1 MTRRPGAA
9 AAPARAAAPVRA
21 AAPARAAA
29 PVRAATPARAA
40 APVRAAALAPARAAA
55 PAPARAASLVPA
67 RAASL
72 APALAASL
80 ALTACGASD
89 PAAGP
94 LDGPAAAPLDRPTTR
109 GTQLQFRFDPDDV
122 VETFASASGSFLI
135 HFAREGRNAVPDA
148 DVDAT
153 GIPDFVEEV
162 AAVYDEV
169 LVHYRDVLGF
179 RPPASDE
186 HLPDN
191 GGDGRFDVYLV
202 DFAGIGDGVFSA
214 DACGVDGG
222 EDRCVGFMTQEND
235 YAGYGYPSTRTANRI
250 LGSHELFHAVQAA
263 YDNDQDTVL
272 KEGTAVWATESFDRS
287 LRDFEGFVDG
297 YLANTDRSLDVP
309 LGGPVDPFSYGGALF
324 FQFLEERYGEGT
336 VRSLWERVEDGAFGE
351 ADPVWFE
358 QLEPLLSSRAQ
369 ATFAEAFVEFATWN
383 LLTGAAAD
391 PARSYADG
399 AGYRGL
405 VPRRVSAPY
414 SDRLRVFH
422 ASAQYF
428 SVPPGGRARM
438 TAALAAPAGD
448 PSSRDGLALLLA
460 ARRGGAY
467 GDVVRAADP
476 AAGAEPIDTE
486 GADGLAVIVVNTL
499 QDGASR
505 KPTLCIGTADEVAA
519 CRAAAEGEAGGDGGG
534 GGGEG
539 GDGGE
544 GGGKALPGGDE
555 GGADGGCGCR
565 IGSPVAAAGGSA
577 APGGLALGASLLALA
592 ARRRGER
599 ARSAVSSRRGR
610 GAPR

>member
-1 MTRRPGAA
+1 MGVPPVIRRPGAA
-9 AAPARAAAPVRA
+9 AA
-21 AAPARAAA
+21 
-29 PVRAATPARAA
+29 
-40 APVRAAALAPARAAA
+40 LA
-55 PAPARAASLVPA
+55 V
-67 RAASL
+67 SL
-72 APALAASL
+72 A
-80 ALTACGASD
+80 ACGAGD

-94 LDGPAAAPLDRPTTR
+94 LDGPAATPLDRPTTR

-135 HFAREGRNAVPDA
+135 HFAREGRNAVPGADA
-148 DVDAT
+148 DAT
-153 GIPDFVEEV
+153 GTPDFVEEV

-169 LVHYRDVLGF
+169 ILHYRDVLGF

-186 HLPDN
+186 QLPDN

-202 DFAGIGDGVFSA
+202 DFAGVGDGVFSA

-235 YAGYGYPSTRTANRI
+235 YAGYDYPSTRTANRI

-272 KEGTAVWATESFDRS
+272 REGTAVWATESFDRS

-324 FQFLEERYGEGT
+324 FQFLEERHGEGT

-358 QLEPLLSSRAQ
+358 QLDPLLSSRAQ

-405 VPRRVSAPY
+405 VPQRVSAPY

-448 PSSRDGLALLLA
+448 PAPRDGLALLLA

-467 GDVVRAADP
+467 GDVVRAGDP
-476 AAGAEPIDTE
+476 AAGAAPIDTE

-499 QDGASR
+499 QGGASR

-519 CRAAAEGEAGGDGGG
+519 CRAAAEGGAGGDGGG
-534 GGGEG
+534 GGGVGGEG
-539 GDGGE
+539 GDGGGEAPPGGAE
-544 GGGKALPGGDE
+544 GGVGD
-555 GGADGGCGCR
+555 GCGCR
-565 IGSPVAAAGGSA
+565 IGSPVDAAGGSA
-577 APGGLALGASLLALA
+577 APGGFALFASLLALA
-592 ARRRGER
+592 VRRRGER
-599 ARSAVSSRRGR
+599 ARSAAPSRRRR
-610 GAPR
+610 GAPMR